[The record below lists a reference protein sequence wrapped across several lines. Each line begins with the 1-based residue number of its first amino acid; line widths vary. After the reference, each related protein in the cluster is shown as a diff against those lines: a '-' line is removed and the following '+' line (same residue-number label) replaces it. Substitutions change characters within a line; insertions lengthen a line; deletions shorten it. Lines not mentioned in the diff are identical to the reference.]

1 MDVKLCVEQ
10 MEGVLA
16 NREPLYRQPQS
27 HLQRG
32 RITPHPHAPSKSTL
46 QSPQGVA
53 QRPTMK
59 FKAVPTSTLYQA
71 QSTGTFRLQ
80 LPGVPGP
87 GKAKQLVPSILV
99 RR

>member
-1 MDVKLCVEQ
+1 
-10 MEGVLA
+10 
-16 NREPLYRQPQS
+16 
-27 HLQRG
+27 
-32 RITPHPHAPSKSTL
+32 
-46 QSPQGVA
+46 
-53 QRPTMK
+53 MK